1 MALEIERR
9 FLVKLKDLPPL
20 PEGKRID
27 QGYLSAT
34 PEVRIRV
41 VDDTSAVVTIKSDG
55 GMTREEYEYAIPVED
70 ARRMLKL
77 TPWSVVSKTRYKL
90 PLDGLT
96 WEIDQYYGDN
106 DGLWSAEVEVESE
119 DAAAAVKLPPW
130 LALEVT
136 EQRRFNNVS
145 LAQAPFSGWP
155 DAEHFLGLVSS

>member
-9 FLVKLKDLPPL
+9 FLVKQKDLPPL
-20 PEGKRID
+20 GEGKRIE
-27 QGYLSAT
+27 QAYLSAT

-41 VDDTSAVVTIKSDG
+41 VDDRSAVVTIKSDG
-55 GMTREEYEYAIPVED
+55 GMTREEYEYPIPVED
-70 ARRMLKL
+70 ARRMLQL
-77 TPWSVVSKTRYKL
+77 TPWAVVSKTRYKL

-119 DAAAAVKLPPW
+119 DAAAAVTLPPW
-130 LALEVT
+130 LGLEVT

-145 LAQAPFSGWP
+145 LAQAPFTSWP
-155 DAEHFLGLVSS
+155 DAQHFLGLLSS